1 MTRNDSV
8 SINIEQQVQNQIA
21 FTKLYG
27 YMRYFYPSTETQ
39 GINWGKVAILGSALV
54 NNAAN
59 SSELVDLLTQF
70 FSPITPA
77 LKVYLNSSPSILN
90 KKELIPED
98 TTGAKKVFY
107 QHYFVQLD
115 VNSIVDEY
123 NPKDTIFGKLDKYP
137 KAGEFHTYRLNE
149 DISASFPLALYQID
163 NKTYPPADK
172 DKFNTFIKNMDEFN
186 DIYDITK
193 PAIRFG
199 YIAMA
204 WNILQHFYPYFD
216 VVNTN
221 WNQTLTN
228 ALTKSIKDSNE
239 VMFTATLKKI
249 LVDLHDGHAYVDGKE
264 SEDIYAPNFDWE
276 WLENKLVITKIYD
289 STLNISIGDVI
300 EEIDG
305 IPAITAIENTEKNI
319 TGATTGWM
327 RIKVNSRFYNSSIC
341 RVLFGKKNTQ
351 VKLKLRD
358 PQKKTKELFLNRT
371 TMLIPGNEIATPISF
386 SEIKKGIVYVNLSV
400 SDMEMIKQNIEKLE
414 SARGIIFDLRG
425 YPKGNHEII
434 QHLID
439 TNVASAIWCKPFTVF
454 PDRENIQFDLAKR
467 WDLPPIKPRLKAK
480 IVFLTNAKAIS
491 YAESIMGIIEAYK
504 LADVIG
510 EPTAGTNGNV
520 SSFTFPNGYTF
531 RFTGM
536 KVLKHNGSQHHG
548 IGIQPTI
555 PVSPTIK
562 GFLTGK
568 DEQLEKA
575 IEVLS
580 K

>member
-8 SINIEQQVQNQIA
+8 SNNIEQQVQNQIA

-27 YMRYFYPSTETQ
+27 YIRYFYPSTETQ
-39 GINWGKVAILGSALV
+39 GINWEKVAVMGSAFV
-54 NNAAN
+54 NNASN
-59 SSELVDLLTQF
+59 NSELTVLLKEF
-70 FSPITPA
+70 FTPFA
-77 LKVYLNSSPSILN
+77 PAVKVYLTSNPPVLDVKDLVPSDTSS
-90 KKELIPED
+90 
-98 TTGAKKVFY
+98 AKQIFY
-107 QHYFVQLD
+107 QHYEMQLD
-115 VNSIVDEY
+115 VNSIVGEF
-123 NPKDTIFGKLDKYP
+123 NPKDTIFGKLEKYP

-149 DISASFPLALYQID
+149 NISASFPLALFQID

-172 DKFNTFIKNMDEFN
+172 DKFNTFIKNIEEFN

-199 YIAMA
+199 YIAVA

-221 WNQTLTN
+221 WNQTLTK
-228 ALTKSIKDSNE
+228 ALTNSIKDSNE

-276 WLENKLVITKIYD
+276 WLENKIVITKIYD
-289 STLNISIGDVI
+289 STLNISIGEVI

-351 VKLKLRD
+351 IKLKLRD
-358 PQKKTKELFLNRT
+358 FKNDTKELFLNRT
-371 TMLIPGNEIATPISF
+371 SMLIPGNEIATPFSF

-400 SDMEMIKQNIEKLE
+400 SNMENINQNIEKLE
-414 SARGIIFDLRG
+414 SASGIIFDLRG

-454 PDRENIQFDLAKR
+454 PDRENIQFDLAIR

-504 LADVIG
+504 LAEIIG

-520 SSFTFPNGYTF
+520 NSFTFPNGYSF

-555 PVSPTIK
+555 PVSPSIK
-562 GFLTGK
+562 GFLSGK